1 MYLLLEMTFDG
12 MGEGEEEEEKHTE
25 EIAGSATRVVVLKR
39 RDGATRRAIVPTI
52 LRVRNIILSCSR
64 EFFATSCPVDGR
76 T

>member
-1 MYLLLEMTFDG
+1 MTFDG
-12 MGEGEEEEEKHTE
+12 MGEGEEEEEEEEHTE

-52 LRVRNIILSCSR
+52 LRVR
-64 EFFATSCPVDGR
+64 T